1 MSLRTKFPTTEEK
14 RELSKKLFE
23 KHKPILEQLSIE
35 DPLFIPKMNYYSK
48 PLNCRVVGFFESELK
63 FGKDIYVEFVDRYH
77 QPEDPLRRLY
87 VWKFRDPENL
97 EKDEADERFT
107 KYLVP
112 VTDFVLI
119 GESVPDLDLPW
130 KDADEDSRIVLPVEP
145 KSAKQ
150 PSVDNKLSDLPI
162 GEMTIRDIVAILHR
176 KPVSS
181 KDWLNELIKQINQ

>member
-14 RELSKKLFE
+14 RDLSKKLFE
-23 KHKPILEQLSIE
+23 KHKPVLEKLSVV
-35 DPLFIPKMNYYSK
+35 DPLFLPKMNYYSK

-87 VWKFRDPENL
+87 LWKFSNPEEL
-97 EKDEADERFT
+97 EKDETDDRFT

-150 PSVDNKLSDLPI
+150 LSVDNKLSDLPI

>member
-23 KHKPILEQLSIE
+23 KHKPVLDSLSVE
-35 DPLFIPKMNYYSK
+35 NPLFIPKMNYHYK

-77 QPEDPLRRLY
+77 TPEDPLRRLY
-87 VWKFRDPENL
+87 VWKFSNIEDL
-97 EKDEADERFT
+97 EKDDTDKRFV

-119 GESVPDLDLPW
+119 GESVPDFDVPW
-130 KDADEDSRIVLPVEP
+130 KNEPSEPTLPNPNE
-145 KSAKQ
+145 KTSAKETT
-150 PSVDNKLSDLPI
+150 VDKRLSDLPI